1 MIFNILKDLILSNVG
16 KLKTASKGWQSR
28 NCMLCVARGHSRDTR
43 GRFGLK
49 FENNGIT
56 CNCFNCGYSAHWDEG
71 ADLSASFKFLLRNI
85 GADDMLIKSLEF
97 EIYKQRHSLENTA
110 STTSTNK
117 ESKIRN
123 LFNKWP
129 KKSLPDDTLSI
140 TTWLE
145 SGCTDT
151 DLLQVAE
158 YALSRKITTLD
169 EFYWCPDKKNHLNK
183 RLIIPYYYK
192 ETIVGFT
199 ARYVVDTS
207 DKTIPKYYQSC
218 PPDFVYNIDSQDDW
232 NRKYLIVTEGVLDA
246 WAVDGVGTLGEINQE
261 KVDIIR
267 RLQKDV
273 IVCPDRDRSGKHLVD
288 AAIANG
294 WAVSFPRW
302 DVDIKDAA
310 KASERY
316 GRLLTVQSIVMSSIS
331 NKDRIQLQ
339 WDIEESERSRRKNR

>member
-1 MIFNILKDLILSNVG
+1 MIFNILKDLVLSNVG
-16 KLKTASKGWQSR
+16 KLKPSSKGWQSR
-28 NCMLCVARGHSRDTR
+28 NCMLCTARGHSRDTR
-43 GRFGLK
+43 GRFGIK

-71 ADLSASFKFLLRNI
+71 ADLSPSFKFLLKNI

-97 EIYKQRHSLENTA
+97 EIYKQRHSLESPATA
-110 STTSTNK
+110 THK

-123 LFNKWP
+123 LLNKWP
-129 KKSLPDDTLSI
+129 KKSLPNDTLPI

-145 SGCTDT
+145 SGCTDP

-158 YALSRKITTLD
+158 YAISRKITMLD
-169 EFYWCPDKKNHLNK
+169 DFYWCPDKNHQLNK

-192 ETIVGFT
+192 QTIVGFT
-199 ARYVVDTS
+199 ARYSIDS
-207 DKTIPKYYQSC
+207 NDKSIPKYFQIC
-218 PPDFVYNIDSQDDW
+218 PPDFVYNIDAQEKW
-232 NRKYLIVTEGVLDA
+232 QRKYVIVTEGVLDA
-246 WAVDGVGTLGEINQE
+246 WVVDGVGTLGEINQE

-273 IVCPDRDRSGKHLVD
+273 IVCPDRDKSGKHLVD

-302 DVDIKDAA
+302 HASIKDAA
-310 KASERY
+310 KAVERY
-316 GRLLTVQSIVMSSIS
+316 GRLLTVQSIVASATQS
-331 NKDRIQLQ
+331 KEKIQLQ
-339 WDIEESERSRRKNR
+339 WDIEESERNRRKK